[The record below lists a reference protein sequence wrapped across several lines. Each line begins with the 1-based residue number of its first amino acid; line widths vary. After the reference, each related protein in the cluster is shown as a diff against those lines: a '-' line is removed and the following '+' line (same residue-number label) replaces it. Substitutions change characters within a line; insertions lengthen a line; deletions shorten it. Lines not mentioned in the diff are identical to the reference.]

1 MINDNQQGNDNDML
15 LINILYIIT
24 SFVFKIILN

>member
-1 MINDNQQGNDNDML
+1 MINDNQQENDNDML